1 MAKQV
6 ATTLDRFSSRRGRR
20 EAGGHNK
27 VRGLEELLKN
37 KQQENVK
44 EKQLLEEWE
53 HVQTK
58 TTASI

>member
-1 MAKQV
+1 MEKQV
-6 ATTLDRFSSRRGRR
+6 ATTLDRFTSRRGRW

-27 VRGLEELLKN
+27 VRGLEEVLQN

-44 EKQLLEEWE
+44 EKQLLEEWQHE
-53 HVQTK
+53 QSQ